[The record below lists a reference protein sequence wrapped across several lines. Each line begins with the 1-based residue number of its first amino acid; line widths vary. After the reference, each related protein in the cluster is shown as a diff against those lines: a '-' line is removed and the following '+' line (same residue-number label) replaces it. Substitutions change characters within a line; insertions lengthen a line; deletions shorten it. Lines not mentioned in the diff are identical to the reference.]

1 MKKEKNQDILGKLFI
16 QPPSIHTG
24 GQLAIWKTTTDNN
37 IDAKKIID
45 FGQKEGNSR
54 YSIYFAAHYA
64 DLNTEQFDTTYGYR
78 PVLEYSLILPKSIKF
93 KKKFFFWLI

>member
-1 MKKEKNQDILGKLFI
+1 MGKLFI

-24 GQLAIWKTTTDNN
+24 GQLAIWKTTENN

-78 PVLEYSLILPKSIKF
+78 PVLEYSLILPKSITF
-93 KKKFFFWLI
+93 KKVFCFFFIIV